1 MHDLIG
7 LELVVALIL
16 ALLLSEVAAR
26 RLRLPPPVLL
36 LLSGVVLGLVPA
48 FRDAHLPPEV
58 VLFIFLPMLL
68 FWESLN
74 TSLREIRS
82 NFRGIVLLSTV
93 LVVVTSAAVAVVAH
107 ALGMPWAP
115 AWVLGAA
122 LAPTDATA
130 VSVLARALPRRNLT
144 VLRAE
149 SLINDGTA
157 LVIYGLAVGLAVS
170 GDALKA
176 SHVTE
181 LFVVSYVGGIIV
193 GGVVAAIGIA
203 ARRRLGEAV
212 HQNLV
217 LLALPFGAFL
227 LAELIHASG
236 VLAVVVCGLVMSQ
249 AGPRVGHPEGRQ
261 LTYGFWSLARHVL
274 NAALFVLI
282 GLELQSA
289 VRGLDSVA
297 LTKGLV
303 MVVVIAVVL
312 VVVRIAWLFA
322 TVHLIRLLDRRPEQR
337 ARRMGWRWRVL
348 SGVAGFRGAVS
359 LAAALAVPELLD
371 SGADFPDRDLIVFVT
386 AGVIAMTLVQALFF
400 PAVTRWAQLA
410 PDTGVDEE
418 RRLAELRA
426 TEEALAALPQ
436 LADEL
441 GVAAKIQD
449 RVRRDYEEH
458 LAVLEA
464 SSAEQPDDS
473 VAQRDRQYTALRQA
487 LIGRKHEAVIEL
499 RDEGV
504 IDDIVLRQVQAK
516 LDIED
521 LRLAGPHGSE

>member
-1 MHDLIG
+1 MHELIG
-7 LELVVALIL
+7 LELIGALIL

-36 LLSGVVLGLVPA
+36 LLSGVVLGFVPA
-48 FRDAHLPPEV
+48 FRDGQLPPEV

-107 ALGMPWAP
+107 AFGMPWAP

-236 VLAVVVCGLVMSQ
+236 VL
-249 AGPRVGHPEGRQ
+249 
-261 LTYGFWSLARHVL
+261 
-274 NAALFVLI
+274 
-282 GLELQSA
+282 
-289 VRGLDSVA
+289 
-297 LTKGLV
+297 
-303 MVVVIAVVL
+303 
-312 VVVRIAWLFA
+312 
-322 TVHLIRLLDRRPEQR
+322 
-337 ARRMGWRWRVL
+337 
-348 SGVAGFRGAVS
+348 
-359 LAAALAVPELLD
+359 
-371 SGADFPDRDLIVFVT
+371 
-386 AGVIAMTLVQALFF
+386 
-400 PAVTRWAQLA
+400 
-410 PDTGVDEE
+410 
-418 RRLAELRA
+418 
-426 TEEALAALPQ
+426 
-436 LADEL
+436 
-441 GVAAKIQD
+441 
-449 RVRRDYEEH
+449 
-458 LAVLEA
+458 
-464 SSAEQPDDS
+464 
-473 VAQRDRQYTALRQA
+473 
-487 LIGRKHEAVIEL
+487 
-499 RDEGV
+499 
-504 IDDIVLRQVQAK
+504 
-516 LDIED
+516 
-521 LRLAGPHGSE
+521 